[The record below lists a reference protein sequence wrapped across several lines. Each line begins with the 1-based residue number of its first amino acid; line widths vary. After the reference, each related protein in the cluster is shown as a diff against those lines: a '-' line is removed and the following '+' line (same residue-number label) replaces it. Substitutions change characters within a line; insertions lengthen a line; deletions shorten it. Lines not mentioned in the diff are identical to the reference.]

1 MSDASSY
8 YVGQLSPDGRWRWDG
23 ATWRPIAAAAST
35 VRVPSWLNLRLR
47 RQATWV
53 TVICAFVVGVLSD
66 QALRVGAFGLAAS
79 VVVLVSALMLAVA
92 GSLSRI
98 ESRVLV
104 GTAAL
109 FAVWFTVRASPWLL
123 WPDLL
128 VSLVLLGQAAS
139 VAARGSIFNLGA
151 AELTARAIH
160 ATAHVS
166 AGAAFMVRPAVEAR
180 SRFDALAPIAR
191 GLIIAIPIA
200 ALLSALL
207 ASADPVFA
215 SFFNLNINFGQLLLD
230 LAFVSAGLLV
240 MGGLFRLAASQSL
253 DRVDGPVWRLGATE
267 ALVVMALLDA
277 VFAAF
282 AVAQFLGATGAAT
295 ETLRSAGV
303 TYADYARSGFF
314 QLLWVGSITLV
325 VLVVFSRITGF
336 ATREH
341 RVAFVLLA
349 EVAIALTLL
358 IVVVAFRRLSLYEEA
373 YGFTML
379 RLYSHIFAGWIAVV
393 FLLLAADLLGVWRRR
408 RWFIGAAGAAALVV
422 LLALNFANPEEVV
435 VALNVNHAQSSH
447 KIDAGYFA
455 ELSGDA
461 TPAIL
466 DSAPLLDPPLRGQ
479 VLAVVCAGPH
489 SYSPSLTAFN
499 WAEAEAAA
507 ARRAKC

>member
-1 MSDASSY
+1 MSDAISY
-8 YVGQLSPDGRWRWDG
+8 HVGQLSPDGRWRWDG
-23 ATWRPIAAAAST
+23 ATWRPVAAAST
-35 VRVPSWLNLRLR
+35 VRVPSWLNLSLR
-47 RQATWV
+47 RRATWV
-53 TVICAFVVGVLSD
+53 TVICALMVGVLTD

-79 VVVLVSALMLAVA
+79 VVVVVSALMLAVA
-92 GSLSRI
+92 GSLRRI
-98 ESRVLV
+98 ESRVLIA
-104 GTAAL
+104 TAAL
-109 FAVWFTVRASPWLL
+109 FAVWFSVRASPWLL

-128 VSLVLLGQAAS
+128 VTLVLLGLAGSNAG
-139 VAARGSIFNLGA
+139 RGSIFNLGI

-160 ATAHVS
+160 AAAHVS
-166 AGAAFMVRPAVEAR
+166 AGAAFIVRPAVEAR
-180 SRFDALAPIAR
+180 SRFNALAPMAR
-191 GLIIAIPIA
+191 GLIIAVPIA
-200 ALLSALL
+200 ALMSALL

-230 LAFVSAGLLV
+230 PAFVAVGFLV
-240 MGGLFRLAASQSL
+240 MAGLFRLAASESL
-253 DRVDGPVWRLGATE
+253 NRVDGPVWRLGATE
-267 ALVVMALLDA
+267 ALVVMVLLDA

-282 AVAQFLGATGAAT
+282 AVAQVLAASGAAAQ
-295 ETLRSAGV
+295 TLRSAGV

-325 VLVVFSRITGF
+325 VLVVFSRITRF

-341 RVAFVLLA
+341 RAAFVLLA

-358 IVVVAFRRLSLYEEA
+358 IVAVAFSRLSLYEEA

-393 FLLLAADLLGVWRRR
+393 FLFLAADLLGVWRRR
-408 RWFIGAAGAAALVV
+408 RWFVGAAGTTALVV
-422 LLALNFANPEEVV
+422 LLALNFANPETLV
-435 VALNVNHAQSSH
+435 VALNVKHAESSH

-466 DSAPLLDPPLRGQ
+466 DFAPLLDPPLRRQ
-479 VLAVVCAGPH
+479 VHDVVCAGSH

-499 WAEAEAAA
+499 WAEAQAAA

>member
-23 ATWRPIAAAAST
+23 ATWRPIDAAST
-35 VRVPSWLNLRLR
+35 VRVPSWLNLSLR
-47 RQATWV
+47 RRATWV
-53 TVICAFVVGVLSD
+53 TVICALMVGVLTD

-79 VVVLVSALMLAVA
+79 VVVVVSALMLAVA

-104 GTAAL
+104 AAATL
-109 FAVWFTVRASPWLL
+109 FAVWLTVRVSPWLL

-128 VSLVLLGQAAS
+128 VSLVLLGLGAS
-139 VAARGSIFNLGA
+139 TAARGSIFNLGV

-160 ATAHVS
+160 AAAHLS
-166 AGAAFMVRPAVEAR
+166 AGAAFTVRPVVEVR
-180 SRFDALAPIAR
+180 SRFNALAPMGR
-191 GLIIAIPIA
+191 GLIIAVPIA

-215 SFFNLNINFGQLLLD
+215 SFFNFNIDFGQLLLE
-230 LAFVSAGLLV
+230 LAFVAIGFLV
-240 MGGLFRLAASQSL
+240 MAGLFRLAASESL
-253 DRVDGPVWRLGATE
+253 DRVVGPVWRLGATE

-277 VFAAF
+277 VFVAF
-282 AVAQFLGATGAAT
+282 AVAQVLAATGAAA

-325 VLVVFSRITGF
+325 VLVAFSRITGF

-341 RVAFVLLA
+341 RMAFVFLA

-393 FLLLAADLLGVWRRR
+393 FLLLAGDLLGVWQRR
-408 RWFIGAAGAAALVV
+408 RWFVGGVGATALVV
-422 LLALNFANPEEVV
+422 LLALNFANPEKVV

-447 KIDAGYFA
+447 KIDDGYFA
-455 ELSGDA
+455 ELSSDA

-466 DSAPLLDPPLRGQ
+466 DSLPLLDPALRSQ
-479 VLAVVCAGPH
+479 VRDVACAGPH
-489 SYSPSLTAFN
+489 SYSPSLAAFN
-499 WAEAEAAA
+499 WAEDEAAA